1 MDRGEGKE
9 KRGRGMRE
17 KRERRSEGERG
28 IERERIG
35 IRTIDSGGDSDS
47 MRKRG
52 GKERALEKGKGKDEE
67 REARE
72 GMEARRE
79 GMEGSR
85 EWYEFERQDRK
96 RSEKTRTCSIT
107 EAAREVA

>member
-1 MDRGEGKE
+1 
-9 KRGRGMRE
+9 
-17 KRERRSEGERG
+17 
-28 IERERIG
+28 
-35 IRTIDSGGDSDS
+35 
-47 MRKRG
+47 
-52 GKERALEKGKGKDEE
+52 
-67 REARE
+67 
-72 GMEARRE
+72 MEARRE